1 MANFSIPIEP
11 VANLGGAMSFP
22 VLHIVEEASETAPA
36 GTPCQINATDGG
48 VQAWDGTTVTAG
60 IAGFL
65 IENFSNLA
73 TTGAGAPQGLTPVLG
88 PGSTIGSYAAN
99 PNQPLAVITP
109 SLVPINDGG
118 VSFAV
123 AYPGTEFV
131 AALGSSAATANT
143 AEATANSYVGKAY
156 GLTKDANGY
165 WYVDLNVTGGSSV
178 VRITQLD
185 PRDAVGTVG
194 GRVWFTVLSTAA
206 QINA

>member
-11 VANLGGAMSFP
+11 VANLGGAVSFP
-22 VLHIVEEASETAPA
+22 VLHIIEEATQTAPA
-36 GTPCQINATDGG
+36 GTPCMINATDGG
-48 VQAWDGTTVTAG
+48 VQAWDGSTVTAG

-73 TTGAGAPQGLTPVLG
+73 TTGLGAPQGFSPVLG
-88 PGSTIGSYAAN
+88 AGSTIGSYAAN

-123 AYPGTEFV
+123 GFPGTEFV
-131 AALGSSAATANT
+131 AALGSSAATSNT
-143 AEATANSYVGKAY
+143 AVATANQYVGQAY

-165 WYVDLNVTGGSSV
+165 WYVDINVTGANAV
-178 VRITQLD
+178 ARITQLD

-194 GRVWFTVLSTAA
+194 GRVWFTVVSTAA
-206 QINA
+206 QLLA

>member
-11 VANLGGAMSFP
+11 VANLGGAVSFP
-22 VLHIVEEASETAPA
+22 VLHIVEEATQTAAA

-48 VQAWDGTTVTAG
+48 VQAWDGVTVTKG

-123 AYPGTEFV
+123 AVPGTEFV

-143 AEATANSYVGKAY
+143 AVATANKYVGQVY

-165 WYVDLNVTGGSSV
+165 WYVDINVTGANAV
-178 VRITQLD
+178 AVITQLD

-194 GRVWFTVLSTAA
+194 GRVWFTVLPTAA
-206 QINA
+206 QISA

>member
-1 MANFSIPIEP
+1 MANFSVPIEP
-11 VANLGGAMSFP
+11 VANLGGAVSFP
-22 VLHIVEEASETAPA
+22 VLHIIEEASQTAPA
-36 GTPCQINATDGG
+36 GTPCQINGTDGG
-48 VQAWDGTTVTAG
+48 VQAWDGSTTTAG

-73 TTGAGAPQGLTPVLG
+73 TTGAGAPQGFSPVLG

-99 PNQPLAVITP
+99 ANQPLAVITP
-109 SLVPINDGG
+109 PGVPINDGG
-118 VSFAV
+118 VSFAI
-123 AYPGTEFV
+123 AFPGTEFV

-143 AEATANSYVGKAY
+143 AEATANQYVGQSY

-165 WYVDLNVTGGSSV
+165 WYVDLNKTGGSVV

-194 GRVWFTVLSTAA
+194 GRVWFTVLTGAYQIAA
-206 QINA
+206 